1 MTDREKVIKALECC
15 TKKVCIYKD
24 TEKECPYSEL
34 CGEYED
40 SFEDCT
46 TALSKD
52 ALALLKA
59 QEQKCCECGEAT
71 SKAIQELQTK
81 LKAQEPRIV
90 AISELTSG
98 EPMLVW
104 LEDIDKEETIAGMIF
119 DYVPGRLGFKLTDIA
134 SMDRIY
140 PRIENY
146 LTRWRCWTSR
156 PTEAQRE
163 ATGWNERSVQ

>member
-1 MTDREKVIKALECC
+1 MGLDKVVNGLEKMLEES
-15 TKKVCIYKD
+15 KYNDSVNWNPWAD
-24 TEKECPYSEL
+24 TETLE
-34 CGEYED
+34 
-40 SFEDCT
+40 
-46 TALSKD
+46 A
-52 ALALLKA
+52 AIALLKA
-59 QEQKCCECGEAT
+59 QEQNCRECGEAT